1 MLRILAIL
9 ALVLL
14 GGSARASVHQI
25 TSLPYTASGSYDTL
39 VLAGTKLSSYS
50 DGIHFTGHDLV
61 LDLGT
66 DTLEFGRSGSG
77 NYGIRFSNH
86 CYNIKI
92 IGGTILHGNQSGSH
106 NSAISLSTGHDIL
119 IQGTD
124 VIVNGIDG
132 RCISS
137 SSVGPPGI
145 YNFEIDGGDYWNNCH
160 GYDSRC
166 MYDGAAIRLWSNTY
180 GGYGD
185 YHYKIHDIN
194 IRNTPGQG
202 MMFQG
207 RDQENNGTKVLL
219 YNNHITCD
227 ARNDTYSSYSGTC
240 NSSANPYGIALLKG
254 APGSRIYNNT
264 IVSGNN
270 YGGGRGILIE
280 NTLGEAGNWVEV
292 YDNYVDVHEGPNV
305 EYGEGGTSVHALRV
319 RAIDGLDIDYIK
331 IYNNTFIGTGDANT
345 STDNYNR
352 GVATLRY
359 SDSYGTDNIVIEN
372 NTFRAK
378 SLTSGVESLAAVF
391 DYANS
396 GGLKFKGNRIE
407 GDGTLVKF
415 GYNNSGAKNICIEG
429 GTLSFLSPVY
439 DAQTYH
445 IGHLRNNWDC
455 SNNSACDVNYENGAD
470 DKDITLALGGN
481 LEFELQ
487 NKVTV
492 NVKGYNNLPVPSASV
507 KIINNYG
514 RNIINNY
521 TLSSGS
527 TDGKVTYLF
536 EQRIGSDSLYYNPF
550 RVIVKKGNDS
560 TVQSFEVNGSPVNL
574 NIVLENTAGEDC
586 DDCDFI
592 CGDLDKDTNICLLD
606 MIFLVNYLYK
616 GGPAPDPI
624 ESADVN
630 SDGSIDFIDLIHL
643 RDYIY
648 MEGNPPSC
656 P

>member
-219 YNNHITCD
+219 YNNHIICD